1 MHDLAKVTAVEVRG
15 MRCGEVPLFLIAGP
29 CVIEEDSVMRRTA
42 EALAE
47 FSSSAG
53 LPSIFKSS
61 FQKDNTV
68 GHYLDLFGLV
78 KLSLSMTGGDR
89 ATSALS

>member
-15 MRCGEVPLFLIAGP
+15 IRCGEVPLFLIAGP

-47 FSSSAG
+47 SSRAG
-53 LPSIFKSS
+53 LPVIFKSS
-61 FQKDNTV
+61 FRRTTGAPRNTTA
-68 GHYLDLFGLV
+68 G
-78 KLSLSMTGGDR
+78 R
-89 ATSALS
+89 A

>member
-15 MRCGEVPLFLIAGP
+15 MRCGEVPLFLMGP

-78 KLSLSMTGGDR
+78 NLSLSMTGGDR

>member
-29 CVIEEDSVMRRTA
+29 CVIEEDSVMRRIA
-42 EALAE
+42 EARAQ

-53 LPSIFKSS
+53 LRASLRAPSRRTTPSVITSIYS
-61 FQKDNTV
+61 
-68 GHYLDLFGLV
+68 GL
-78 KLSLSMTGGDR
+78 LI
-89 ATSALS
+89 